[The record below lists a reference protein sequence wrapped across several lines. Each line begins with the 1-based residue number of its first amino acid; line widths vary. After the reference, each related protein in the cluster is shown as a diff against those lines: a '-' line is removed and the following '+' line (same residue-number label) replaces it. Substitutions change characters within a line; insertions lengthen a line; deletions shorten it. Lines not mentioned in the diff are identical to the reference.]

1 MVDNEFLLYE
11 KDEITFFK
19 KYMIMSHILVSNQG
33 NSKIEAL
40 AFLTCYYFQIISG
53 YFSPQ
58 LGILD
63 KSNPIDKFLS
73 NLEKGLRLKNLFT
86 NDLKSYKMACYFLIT
101 FILVCGIYF
110 YIVVF
115 FCHKTIFL

>member
-1 MVDNEFLLYE
+1 MEDNEFLLYE

-86 NDLKSYKMACYFLIT
+86 NDLKSYNN
-101 FILVCGIYF
+101 IYLSLWNLF
-110 YIVVF
+110 FNCCF